1 MSRRSSSVKGN
12 ATSSRPSLVMIRTFA
27 SSYWVMMP
35 CCVNVIGLIRRTQYC
50 SLDGGHRHY
59 GGGRPLGREK
69 PRQDARDQRGT
80 RGQLRSRTYGA
91 SVANLTVGPAIVFKI
106 RQDSVAARTYV

>member
-50 SLDGGHRHY
+50 TLDGGHRRS

-69 PRQDARDQRGT
+69 PRQDARDQRWDPWAAT
-80 RGQLRSRTYGA
+80 VTDLLVIPLQLERTCDRHA
-91 SVANLTVGPAIVFKI
+91 VF
-106 RQDSVAARTYV
+106 